1 MLFTHSLKFRGIHKQ
16 TAQTRSTS
24 VLMCLHDI
32 TQPQK
37 VLLSLKEQQIQSLQ
51 MPLDHE
57 ELMIN

>member
-1 MLFTHSLKFRGIHKQ
+1 
-16 TAQTRSTS
+16 
-24 VLMCLHDI
+24 MCLHDI